1 MRECFFVKMTIYLD
15 SAATSRP
22 SEACIAA
29 MTEVMRVTYGNPSSL
44 HRMGLDAQ
52 LCMEQARRQIAAA
65 LGCDAGSVTFTSGA
79 TESNHLAIRGAAA
92 AYGRRKRR
100 VVTTTVEHACV
111 RGAFD
116 LLEAEGYEVIRVA
129 PDANGILQ
137 AKELAAAVNDDTCL
151 VSMMMVNNETGAV
164 LPVRQAFVQIKREHP
179 QVITHCDA
187 VQGFMKLKFSPET
200 LGADLLTVSGHKVH
214 ACKGIGALYH
224 KKGVRLTPLLKGGE
238 QELMQLSGGSTVP
251 LRPGTESVPLIAG
264 FGAAVAEL
272 RGSMAER
279 AEYISGLRTE
289 CIRQLSAL
297 DGVTI
302 NSPADGSPYILSF
315 SVKGLRSETML
326 HFLSDQGIY
335 VSSGSACSKG
345 KQSGVLQQFGIKQ
358 DLADST
364 LRVSFCAD
372 NTTED
377 VTALCTAL
385 QAAQERLVHKK

>member
-1 MRECFFVKMTIYLD
+1 MTTYFD
-15 SAATSRP
+15 SAATARP

-29 MTEVMRVTYGNPSSL
+29 MTEALRDTYGNPSSL
-44 HRMGLDAQ
+44 HGMGVRAEQ
-52 LCMEQARRQIAAA
+52 CMTAARRQLAAA
-65 LGCDAGSVTFTSGA
+65 LGCTAEEVTFTSGA
-79 TESNHLAIRGAAA
+79 TESNHIAIRGAAA

-100 VVTTTVEHACV
+100 VVTTTVEHASV

-129 PDANGILQ
+129 PDADGILR
-137 AKELAAAVNDDTCL
+137 AEAIAAAVNEDTCL
-151 VSMMMVNNETGAV
+151 VSMMLVNNETGAV
-164 LPVRQAFVQIKREHP
+164 LPVQQAFAQIKREHRD
-179 QVITHCDA
+179 VITHCDA
-187 VQGFMKLKFSPET
+187 VQGFLKLPVRPAK
-200 LGADLLTVSGHKVH
+200 LCADLLTVSGHKVH

-224 KKGVRLTPLLKGGE
+224 KKGIRLMPLLKGGE
-238 QELMQLSGGSTVP
+238 QECM

-264 FGAAVAEL
+264 FGAAVGAL
-272 RGSMAER
+272 CGDLDER
-279 AEYISGLRTE
+279 AAYITALRQA

-302 NSPADGSPYILSF
+302 QSPEDGSPYILSA

-326 HFLSDQGIY
+326 HFLSDKGIY

-364 LRVSFCAD
+364 LRVSFCME
-372 NTTED
+372 NTQED
-377 VTALCTAL
+377 VTALCGAL
-385 QAAQERLVHKK
+385 KEAQARLVHKK